1 MSMEHPEKQKN
12 AVKSVVDQ
20 VMDGIISQI
29 IDGTLHPGD
38 KLPTEME
45 LCKQFG
51 AGRNSVREAVK
62 KLQAYGILYIKRAD
76 GTFVSENYNQKM
88 LDPMLYS
95 IILQKNSWQE
105 FVELRS
111 VIDIGTLNI
120 IIQRND
126 ITSFLPDLYRTFGE
140 LSAEMHSPEP
150 SVDKVLEL
158 DSRFH
163 TQIAN
168 AAQNPMVPEY
178 MPRLTMP
185 SRLETTRKVLAKG
198 EEEIERFVELH
209 RQLLSV
215 IERRQVDEIA
225 AAVQDPSIFGK
236 KKPYGPPACRK
247 RRAGDCEFTRW
258 DVCAKMTLASFVK
271 LLQCDMQGVFIQ

>member
-1 MSMEHPEKQKN
+1 MSMEYPEKQKN

-95 IILQKNSWQE
+95 IILQKN
-105 FVELRS
+105 
-111 VIDIGTLNI
+111 
-120 IIQRND
+120 
-126 ITSFLPDLYRTFGE
+126 TSSFAYWAL
-140 LSAEMHSPEP
+140 
-150 SVDKVLEL
+150 V
-158 DSRFH
+158 
-163 TQIAN
+163 
-168 AAQNPMVPEY
+168 
-178 MPRLTMP
+178 
-185 SRLETTRKVLAKG
+185 
-198 EEEIERFVELH
+198 
-209 RQLLSV
+209 
-215 IERRQVDEIA
+215 
-225 AAVQDPSIFGK
+225 SI
-236 KKPYGPPACRK
+236 K
-247 RRAGDCEFTRW
+247 RRRGST
-258 DVCAKMTLASFVK
+258 
-271 LLQCDMQGVFIQ
+271 

>member
-1 MSMEHPEKQKN
+1 MSMEYPEKQKN

-126 ITSFLPDLYRTFGE
+126 IASFLPDLYRTFGE

-168 AAQNPMVPEY
+168 AAQNPMLATITEY
-178 MPRLTMP
+178 ITRLTP
-185 SRLETTRKVLAKG
+185 SGDHPQGACQGRSGDRAV
-198 EEEIERFVELH
+198 
-209 RQLLSV
+209 
-215 IERRQVDEIA
+215 RRA
-225 AAVQDPSIFGK
+225 A
-236 KKPYGPPACRK
+236 PPAAQRDRAQAGGRD
-247 RRAGDCEFTRW
+247 RRYSAGSLHLLEE
-258 DVCAKMTLASFVK
+258 VSIQASC
-271 LLQCDMQGVFIQ
+271 LP

>member
-105 FVELRS
+105 FVE
-111 VIDIGTLNI
+111 
-120 IIQRND
+120 
-126 ITSFLPDLYRTFGE
+126 
-140 LSAEMHSPEP
+140 
-150 SVDKVLEL
+150 
-158 DSRFH
+158 
-163 TQIAN
+163 IAN
-168 AAQNPMVPEY
+168 AAQNPMLATITEY
-178 MPRLTMP
+178 ITRLTLP

-225 AAVQDPSIFGK
+225 ATVQDHYIFWK
-236 KKPYGPPACRK
+236 K
-247 RRAGDCEFTRW
+247 
-258 DVCAKMTLASFVK
+258 
-271 LLQCDMQGVFIQ
+271 

>member
-158 DSRFH
+158 DSQFH

-168 AAQNPMVPEY
+168 AAQNPMLATITEY
-178 MPRLTMP
+178 ITRLTLP

-215 IERRQVDEIA
+215 IERRQGDEIA
-225 AAVQDPSIFGK
+225 ATVQDHYIFWK
-236 KKPYGPPACRK
+236 K
-247 RRAGDCEFTRW
+247 
-258 DVCAKMTLASFVK
+258 
-271 LLQCDMQGVFIQ
+271 